1 MRYRRKL
8 GIPWRAAARIIAGG
22 CLGTKTDAQAVQVID
37 SIKSDIIVGRLRPRE
52 HLLEEESRA
61 KFAASRH
68 IVRAAF
74 VTLERMGLII
84 RRPNRGAIVR
94 DFSVQQVEHLY
105 EVRMVLQREAALQLP
120 MPLPSDAVIELEE
133 IHHRYC
139 RAQEAGHLLEVNQ
152 CNDAF
157 HRSIWRQCPNQYL
170 ADTIDRLW
178 IETTGIRWYGVGDPM
193 LLINSRRDHAT
204 MIEQLKAGDR
214 EGFVA
219 LSVEHIIPP
228 LQAFKRAH
236 QASEQ
241 AGSYQSN
248 TAWRAEIKSATDQE
262 AKR

>member
-1 MRYRRKL
+1 MRSRHEPAFP
-8 GIPWRAAARIIAGG
+8 GGAAPRVIIGG

-52 HLLEEESRA
+52 HLIEEEIRA
-61 KFAASRH
+61 QFAASRH

-105 EVRMVLQREAALQLP
+105 EVRMVLQREAARQMP
-120 MPLPSDAVIELEE
+120 MPIPQDALADLEE
-133 IHHRYC
+133 IHARYC
-139 RAQEAGHLLEVNQ
+139 RAQEAGDLLEVNR

-157 HRSIWRQCPNQYL
+157 HRRIWMMCPNQYL
-170 ADTIDRLW
+170 ADTIDRMW

-193 LLINSRRDHAT
+193 LLINSRRDHAS

-236 QASEQ
+236 QASVTGGRLTSQEHV
-241 AGSYQSN
+241 GS
-248 TAWRAEIKSATDQE
+248 
-262 AKR
+262 